1 MISNNRSYNM
11 KQNIVIILILFSRFI
26 YSLNWFVISPALPL
40 IASSGYMQKWMIGL
54 IPLIF
59 FLFTGLFQIPSG
71 IVSNK
76 LGAPATFTAGLI
88 LLSLGNILL
97 ILYQNFEWV
106 LLTRA
111 LSGFGAALFFASAGA
126 VLIELK
132 PDKPGFMM
140 GMYNVAFAL
149 GGGAG
154 LLWGVVHEMVGWK
167 SGMLIAGVSGI
178 ISAAIG
184 YLPTHNNKNIGRF
197 SVTDAINQL
206 LDRNIL
212 KVSLAFTGTWGA
224 YFATGLLLPTYLQLE
239 LRQGLAISGTESTP
253 LLFASIFGGLSAAI
267 YDKIK
272 RKKLLLLFSG
282 LLSVLPASL
291 FGFREGILIIPAL
304 LTLGFFN
311 EMAISICYAHAN
323 YASPEKKA
331 ASFAAMN
338 TIQILIGMM
347 LLPLVTWVA
356 LFSWFYAWI
365 VMSLIGS
372 LPLAFIIKLKE

>member
-26 YSLNWFVISPALPL
+26 YSLNWFVISPA
-40 IASSGYMQKWMIGL
+40 

-154 LLWGVVHEMVGWK
+154 LLWGVVH
-167 SGMLIAGVSGI
+167 
-178 ISAAIG
+178 
-184 YLPTHNNKNIGRF
+184 
-197 SVTDAINQL
+197 
-206 LDRNIL
+206 
-212 KVSLAFTGTWGA
+212 
-224 YFATGLLLPTYLQLE
+224 
-239 LRQGLAISGTESTP
+239 
-253 LLFASIFGGLSAAI
+253 
-267 YDKIK
+267 
-272 RKKLLLLFSG
+272 
-282 LLSVLPASL
+282 
-291 FGFREGILIIPAL
+291 
-304 LTLGFFN
+304 
-311 EMAISICYAHAN
+311 
-323 YASPEKKA
+323 
-331 ASFAAMN
+331 
-338 TIQILIGMM
+338 
-347 LLPLVTWVA
+347 
-356 LFSWFYAWI
+356 
-365 VMSLIGS
+365 
-372 LPLAFIIKLKE
+372 

>member
-1 MISNNRSYNM
+1 MN
-11 KQNIVIILILFSRFI
+11 QNIMIILILFSRFI

-54 IPLIF
+54 IPLVF

-71 IVSNK
+71 VVSNK
-76 LGAPATFTAGLI
+76 LGAPATFTIGLM

-126 VLIELK
+126 VLIGLK
-132 PDKPGFMM
+132 PEKPGFMM

-154 LLWGVVHEMVGWK
+154 LLWGVVHEMLGWK
-167 SGMLIAGVSGI
+167 VGMLIAGISGI
-178 ISAAIG
+178 IIATIS
-184 YLPTHNNKNIGRF
+184 YFPTRYNTNIGRF

-206 LDRNIL
+206 TDRNIL

-239 LRQGLAISGTESTP
+239 LRQGLALSGTESTP
-253 LLFASIFGGLSAAI
+253 LLLASIFGGLSAVV

-272 RKKLLLLFSG
+272 RKKLLLLSSG

-291 FGFREGILIIPAL
+291 FGFYGGMLIIPAL

-323 YASPEKKA
+323 YTSPEKNA

-338 TIQILIGMM
+338 TIQILIGML
-347 LLPLVTWVA
+347 LLPLVTWAA

-365 VMSLIGS
+365 MMSLVGS
-372 LPLAFIIKLKE
+372 LPLIFILKLKE